1 MNIIKSK
8 GGYFYKVY
16 KNGKKVRIS
25 KNEYLKSKKIP
36 SKKMPSKKIMKGG
49 RVLPITINVENGQK
63 RNDLVVLD
71 TGYEFFS
78 YSNEPDVL
86 RLEILGNN
94 GGSKQILELEFV
106 DPELGVR
113 KVQKIKELAS
123 KNTSKRM
130 QTREAFAKPWVKE
143 VLEKAGSELYRL
155 HSQDLLNNNI
165 NNVNNNNNNVNNKQ
179 IKPIKL
185 SIENKC
191 IEFNENFEVINSS
204 RYDFMDGLRLIK
216 IGNKLVNNTLQI
228 NRLFNNASKYPL
240 ELHFESPLNLPS
252 ELFWKEN
259 SEVITKV
266 PEKKNVLNKALEI
279 TKNCLHNDEIVM
291 YSSKLMWEVI
301 LGYISGDK
309 TGCIHSEIPSNSSP
323 KAILNIEENTNVP
336 MTAFIKSVSFSL
348 RCNVKG
354 ESVLGIY
361 LTNSRTAV
369 SRGKY
374 KHWFIANP
382 NTNIKLKKKF
392 DDLMSK
398 YEKIMHSR
406 VVTIYKFKDGFSD
419 NHLKLS
425 GNFGNTEW
433 PQTLTIPGNN
443 LEEKVMFLNK
453 SQSITCK
460 EKKSNYAWAIQG
472 RLVLDRNKIICQHLF
487 TDTQSK
493 FINSFLSKI
502 SNNNNNVN
510 NNLKN

>member
-25 KNEYLKSKKIP
+25 KNEYLKSKKMP

-71 TGYEFFS
+71 TGYDFFS

-94 GGSKQILELEFV
+94 GGSKQILELDFV

-165 NNVNNNNNNVNNKQ
+165 NNVNNKQ

-228 NRLFNNASKYPL
+228 NSLFNNTSKYPL

-259 SEVITKV
+259 SEVIAKV
-266 PEKKNVLNKALEI
+266 PEKKK
-279 TKNCLHNDEIVM
+279 C
-291 YSSKLMWEVI
+291 S
-301 LGYISGDK
+301 
-309 TGCIHSEIPSNSSP
+309 
-323 KAILNIEENTNVP
+323 
-336 MTAFIKSVSFSL
+336 
-348 RCNVKG
+348 
-354 ESVLGIY
+354 
-361 LTNSRTAV
+361 
-369 SRGKY
+369 
-374 KHWFIANP
+374 
-382 NTNIKLKKKF
+382 
-392 DDLMSK
+392 
-398 YEKIMHSR
+398 
-406 VVTIYKFKDGFSD
+406 
-419 NHLKLS
+419 
-425 GNFGNTEW
+425 
-433 PQTLTIPGNN
+433 
-443 LEEKVMFLNK
+443 
-453 SQSITCK
+453 
-460 EKKSNYAWAIQG
+460 
-472 RLVLDRNKIICQHLF
+472 
-487 TDTQSK
+487 
-493 FINSFLSKI
+493 
-502 SNNNNNVN
+502 
-510 NNLKN
+510 